1 MRQYLVGLAAAVAVS
16 VTAVPAMAG
25 CGGCAPVYSY
35 SNCNPCGGA
44 SWGGSWGYA
53 TLPAPVQ
60 YYSVQP
66 QYYYVNQ
73 GPTYTGP
80 AMYAPAASY
89 QQRAVAGW
97 SGYSRGYYGY
107 NGGPYANP
115 SHHYYHGMPAV
126 STPTVYSYR
135 RAYRPSVRYGAS
147 HRYGYSQRYVAPRA
161 YRSYRQNYAPRY
173 YAPRYQA
180 PHTRNTPMRYRTA
193 PFRPQHSAYAPRY
206 AQPRYSVAPQ
216 QYRYAP
222 QRPLRRY
229 N

>member
-1 MRQYLVGLAAAVAVS
+1 MRQYLVGLAAAVAVT
-16 VTAVPAMAG
+16 VTAAPAMAG

-35 SNCNPCGGA
+35 SSCNPCGGA
-44 SWGGSWGYA
+44 SWGYA

-60 YYSVQP
+60 YYAAQP

-80 AMYAPAASY
+80 GMYAPVASY

-135 RAYRPSVRYGAS
+135 RAYRPAARYG
-147 HRYGYSQRYVAPRA
+147 HSQRYAAPRHS
-161 YRSYRQNYAPRY
+161 YRSQRQSYAPRRY
-173 YAPRYQA
+173 QAPRYQA
-180 PHTRNTPMRYRTA
+180 PRTWNAPVRYRTA
-193 PFRPQHSAYAPRY
+193 PYRPQHSANAPRY
-206 AQPRYSVAPQ
+206 APPRYSVAPQ
-216 QYRYAP
+216 QHRYAP

>member
-1 MRQYLVGLAAAVAVS
+1 MRQYLVGLAAAVAVT
-16 VTAVPAMAG
+16 VTVASAPAMAG

-35 SNCNPCGGA
+35 SSCNPCGGT
-44 SWGGSWGYA
+44 SWGYA

-80 AMYAPAASY
+80 GMYAPVASY

-135 RAYRPSVRYGAS
+135 RAYRPSVRYG
-147 HRYGYSQRYVAPRA
+147 YSQRTVAPRYS
-161 YRSYRQNYAPRY
+161 YRSHRRSYAPRY

-180 PHTRNTPMRYRTA
+180 PRNVPMRYRTA